1 MTSSVPLIAHI
12 VHRFDVG
19 GLENGMVNLIN
30 RMPERRYRHAVICL
44 EGFGRFSERVR
55 RDGVSFHA
63 LGKRP
68 GKDPR
73 HYVRLWRLLRELR
86 PDLVHTRNLSALDGQ
101 FVAALAGV
109 RARVHGEHGRDVF
122 DLHGRSRKY
131 NLLRRCTRPL
141 VDRYVAVSENLA
153 RWLVDTVGVAPER
166 VAQIC
171 NGVDTERFRP
181 RGRMRAGEGFP
192 PGFLTGAEFV
202 IGSVG
207 RMAAVKDYPTLVRA
221 FLMLLAAAPGLR
233 SRLRLAIVG
242 DGPEREACLR
252 LLADADATS
261 LAWLPGER
269 GDVPELM
276 RAFDL
281 FALPSLG
288 EGISNTILE
297 AMATALPVVATR
309 VGGNPEL
316 VTEGVTGALVP
327 PADPAA
333 LAAALRA
340 YVDDAALG
348 QKHGANGRRRVEE
361 GFSIDAMVA
370 GYRAV
375 YDSVLAGTP
384 LSRGVSRAREAEG
397 VSDPPAQP
405 NSIRSAPPS

>member
-1 MTSSVPLIAHI
+1 
-12 VHRFDVG
+12 
-19 GLENGMVNLIN
+19 
-30 RMPERRYRHAVICL
+30 
-44 EGFGRFSERVR
+44 
-55 RDGVSFHA
+55 
-63 LGKRP
+63 
-68 GKDPR
+68 
-73 HYVRLWRLLRELR
+73 
-86 PDLVHTRNLSALDGQ
+86 
-101 FVAALAGV
+101 
-109 RARVHGEHGRDVF
+109 
-122 DLHGRSRKY
+122 
-131 NLLRRCTRPL
+131 
-141 VDRYVAVSENLA
+141 
-153 RWLVDTVGVAPER
+153 
-166 VAQIC
+166 
-171 NGVDTERFRP
+171 
-181 RGRMRAGEGFP
+181 
-192 PGFLTGAEFV
+192 
-202 IGSVG
+202 
-207 RMAAVKDYPTLVRA
+207 
-221 FLMLLAAAPGLR
+221 
-233 SRLRLAIVG
+233 
-242 DGPEREACLR
+242 LR

-269 GDVPELM
+269 GDIPELM
-276 RAFDL
+276 RGFDL